1 MKRLF
6 IIAILA
12 VSAMGIA
19 LPALAQTKVS
29 INSHNAREVREISPY
44 DLVTASYQGRF
55 TDYGIPA
62 AGGFVAAVRADKIEA
77 EDLVEVAIAQR
88 RLSSEALNDRAY
100 LSHVRSMM
108 KHLDTN

>member
-6 IIAILA
+6 IIAISA
-12 VSAMGIA
+12 ISAMGIA
-19 LPALAQTKVS
+19 LSASAQTKVS

-55 TDYGIPA
+55 TDYDIPA
-62 AGGFVAAVRADKIEA
+62 ASGFIAAVRANKIKA
-77 EDLVEVAIAQR
+77 KDLVEVAIAQR
-88 RLSSEALNDRAY
+88 RLSSETLNDKAY

-108 KHLDTN
+108 EHFDTN